1 MIYEMSKGWLL
12 NKFKV
17 SIQVHDEYIVES
29 LVAAK
34 LLDVSVSELKEAIL
48 KTKTLR
54 GLTPPD
60 AYRVGKQYYFLMKEL
75 KNMKVNLPTSVR
87 HGEI

>member
-17 SIQVHDEYIVES
+17 SIEVHDEYIVES

-34 LLDVSVSELKEAIL
+34 LLEVSVSELKDAIL
-48 KTKTLR
+48 KTKALVHDSGT
-54 GLTPPD
+54 GI
-60 AYRVGKQYYFLMKEL
+60 RVI
-75 KNMKVNLPTSVR
+75 N
-87 HGEI
+87 